1 MENSE
6 IPDILK
12 LGFICPIL
20 KPECKRE
27 LAASWRPVNLTSHI
41 MKTLERVLRK
51 QIVRHLETNNFMDP
65 DQHGSRQRRSC
76 LSQLMEHHDE
86 ILKMMEE
93 GGNVDVI
100 YTDFAKA
107 YEKIDHAELLNKMKN
122 KFRITG
128 KLGKWIQNFLQD
140 RKQQVLVN
148 EITSEKSK
156 VISGSIQGSVLGPV
170 LFLMYIQDISE
181 DQCR

>member
-1 MENSE
+1 
-6 IPDILK
+6 
-12 LGFICPIL
+12 
-20 KPECKRE
+20 
-27 LAASWRPVNLTSHI
+27 

-51 QIVRHLETNNFMDP
+51 QIVRHLETNNLMDP

-107 YEKIDHAELLNKMKN
+107 YEKIDHAELLNKM
-122 KFRITG
+122 
-128 KLGKWIQNFLQD
+128 
-140 RKQQVLVN
+140 
-148 EITSEKSK
+148 
-156 VISGSIQGSVLGPV
+156 
-170 LFLMYIQDISE
+170 
-181 DQCR
+181 